1 MEGSGAHAVSCWVGI
16 CVFQTNGQK
25 IHGKKKRTKVVFS
38 KHRLKNVGAV
48 YELVSE
54 HVIECCL

>member
-1 MEGSGAHAVSCWVGI
+1 MCFSDKWPKN
-16 CVFQTNGQK
+16 TW
-25 IHGKKKRTKVVFS
+25 KKKRTKVVFS